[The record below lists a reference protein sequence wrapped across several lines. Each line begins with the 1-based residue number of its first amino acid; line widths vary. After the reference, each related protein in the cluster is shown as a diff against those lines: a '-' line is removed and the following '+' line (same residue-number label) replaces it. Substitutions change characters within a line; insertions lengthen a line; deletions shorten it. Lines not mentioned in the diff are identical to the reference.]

1 MVRVIVSGLKSEE
14 HMFKESLEEEG
25 IAFVSKLEREF
36 QFTQEDELHLQIK
49 SSVEGKKKR
58 YQVKAK
64 LTVQGKVYTV
74 SELDRDFNQNEWD
87 LNLATKEALGELKK
101 VVEKSKFKPV
111 KGLTE
116 DEALEKREY
125 GN

>member
-1 MVRVIVSGLKSEE
+1 MVKVTVSGLKSEE
-14 HMFKESLEEEG
+14 HMFKESLEQEG
-25 IAFVSKLEREF
+25 LAFVSKLEKEF
-36 QFTQEDELHLQIK
+36 KFTPEDELHLQIK

-58 YQVKAK
+58 YQVKAR
-64 LTVQGKVYTV
+64 LTLQGKVHTA
-74 SELDRDFNQNEWD
+74 SELDKDFNQNEWD

-101 VVEKSKFKPV
+101 VVEKSKFKPL

-116 DEALEKREY
+116 DEALEKREH